1 MTSTGAGGGVGN
13 AGGVGGGERG
23 ESAGPSSQSPSAYL
37 SGIGKGGICGL
48 SGRKGRDIVDVHGG
62 GVTRMGVGDVG
73 DVLETVVTGGGELT
87 VTCVSPIM
95 SASR

>member
-1 MTSTGAGGGVGN
+1 
-13 AGGVGGGERG
+13 
-23 ESAGPSSQSPSAYL
+23 
-37 SGIGKGGICGL
+37 L